1 MADGMKHDRVHRRG
15 RVRRGIDARMTRR
28 ATKSAARL
36 VGSPAPTSSTGGAMK
51 HAGLM
56 AGVAGLAAVGT
67 VAGVSAARARRY
79 KGFIEDAYRG
89 EDFALLE
96 ADRGCVVTT
105 EDGIPLIVREVGPVT
120 APLTVVFAHG
130 FCLRMGAFH
139 FQRAALAERW
149 GDQVRMVFYDQR
161 GHGQSGSAPVDTYT
175 VGQLGRD
182 LESVLQ
188 VMVPVGP
195 VVLVGH
201 SMGGMTILSHARQFA
216 HHYGGRTGRIV
227 GAALISSAAEGLPRS
242 PLGEILQNPALE
254 AVRFAAR
261 YAPKLV
267 HRTRGATRSALRPI
281 LKTASYGDDHV
292 SPSVVAFSEAMIH
305 DTPIATLVEF
315 LHALEVHDESAGLA
329 ALSRIPTLVACGDRD
344 VLTPVVHSEEMA
356 AALGDCELLIAPGAG
371 HLVELEQP
379 ELINDGLIRLVERAT
394 PSKLVAFTRRIRDR
408 TRRA

>member
-1 MADGMKHDRVHRRG
+1 MADGMRRRRKAEPG
-15 RVRRGIDARMTRR
+15 RIRRNVDARMARR
-28 ATKSAARL
+28 AARSTERL
-36 VGSPAPTSSTGGAMK
+36 VGSIPLPNAGDTSIK
-51 HAGLM
+51 RAGLM

-67 VAGVSAARARRY
+67 AAGVSAARSRRY
-79 KGFIEDAYRG
+79 KGLIEDAYRG
-89 EDFALLE
+89 EDFALLD

-105 EDGIPLIVREVGPVT
+105 ADGVPLIVREVGPVT

-175 VGQLGRD
+175 VSQLGRD
-182 LESVLQ
+182 LESIVQ

-195 VVLVGH
+195 VVVVGH
-201 SMGGMTILSHARQFA
+201 SMGGMTILSHARQFPEM
-216 HHYGGRTGRIV
+216 YGRKSRIV

-267 HRTRGATRSALRPI
+267 HRTRGAARSALRPI

-305 DTPIATLVEF
+305 DTPVATLVEF
-315 LHALEVHDESAGLA
+315 LHALEVHDETAGLA
-329 ALSRIPTLVACGDRD
+329 ALSQIPTMVACGDSD
-344 VLTPVVHSEEMA
+344 VLTPLVHSREMA
-356 AALGDCELLIAPGAG
+356 AALDDCELLIVPGAG

-379 ELINDGLIRLVERAT
+379 ELINEALVRLVERAT
-394 PSKLVAFTRRIRDR
+394 PSKLVAFTRRMRER
-408 TRRA
+408 TRRD